1 MATLSNERLNELN
14 TLLAKHEIS
23 ADLTHLYNI
32 RFKSQGFGP
41 FKYLLNSLNKF
52 NADDALEALIDAAD
66 FIGLT
71 LSNHYQSAAIKLDTS
86 DSMNTMNTMI
96 EITKDNAIAELQ
108 YDRVLKVVSVKA
120 KMTVDLIQFV
130 MSLPN
135 STLTVRSFKGKA
147 RFDLE
152 TESISVRLDEVE
164 SMINQ
169 LISQLNKDRDAI
181 GL

>member
-14 TLLAKHEIS
+14 TLLAKYEIT

-66 FIGLT
+66 FIGLM

-86 DSMNTMNTMI
+86 DSMNTMI
-96 EITKDNAIAELQ
+96 EITKDNAIAELR

-120 KMTVDLIQFV
+120 KMTADLIQFV

-135 STLTVRSFKGKA
+135 SILTVRSFKGKA

-164 SMINQ
+164 SMIDN

>member
-1 MATLSNERLNELN
+1 MATLSNERINELN
-14 TLLAKHEIS
+14 TLLAKYEIT
-23 ADLTHLYNI
+23 AELTHLYNI

-52 NADDALEALIDAAD
+52 NADDALDALIDAVD
-66 FIGLT
+66 FIGLM
-71 LSNHYQSAAIKLDTS
+71 LSNHYQSVAIKLGTG
-86 DSMNTMNTMI
+86 DSIDTMI
-96 EITKDNAIAELQ
+96 EITKDNAIAELR

-120 KMTVDLIQFV
+120 KMTADLTQFV

-135 STLTVRSFKGKA
+135 SILTVRSFKGKA
-147 RFDLE
+147 RFNLE
-152 TESISVRLDEVE
+152 TESISVRLDDVE
-164 SMINQ
+164 SMIDQ

>member
-14 TLLAKHEIS
+14 TLLAKYEIT

-66 FIGLT
+66 FVGLM

-86 DSMNTMNTMI
+86 DSMNTMI
-96 EITKDNAIAELQ
+96 EITKDNAIAEMR

-120 KMTVDLIQFV
+120 KMTADLTQFV

-135 STLTVRSFKGKA
+135 SILTVRSFKGKA

-164 SMINQ
+164 SMIDK
-169 LISQLNKDRDAI
+169 LILQLNKDRDAI

>member
-14 TLLAKHEIS
+14 TLLAKYEIT

-66 FIGLT
+66 FIGLM
-71 LSNHYQSAAIKLDTS
+71 LSNHYQSATIKLDTG
-86 DSMNTMNTMI
+86 DSMNTMI
-96 EITKDNAIAELQ
+96 EITKGNAIAELR

-120 KMTVDLIQFV
+120 KMTADLTQFV

-135 STLTVRSFKGKA
+135 SILTVRSFKGKA
-147 RFDLE
+147 RFNLE

-164 SMINQ
+164 SMIDQ

>member
-14 TLLAKHEIS
+14 TLLAKYEIT

-52 NADDALEALIDAAD
+52 NSDDALEALIDAAD
-66 FIGLT
+66 FVGLM
-71 LSNHYQSAAIKLDTS
+71 LSNHYQSAAIKLDTG
-86 DSMNTMNTMI
+86 DSMNTMI
-96 EITKDNAIAELQ
+96 EITKDNAIAELR
-108 YDRVLKVVSVKA
+108 YDRVLKVVSVKT
-120 KMTVDLIQFV
+120 KMTADLIQFV

-135 STLTVRSFKGKA
+135 SILTVRSFKGKA

-164 SMINQ
+164 SMIDK
-169 LISQLNKDRDAI
+169 LILQLNKDRDAI

>member
-14 TLLAKHEIS
+14 TLLAKYEIT
-23 ADLTHLYNI
+23 ADLTHLYNV

-52 NADDALEALIDAAD
+52 NANDALEALIDAAD
-66 FIGLT
+66 FVGLM

-86 DSMNTMNTMI
+86 DSMITMI
-96 EITKDNAIAELQ
+96 EITKDNAIAEMR
-108 YDRVLKVVSVKA
+108 YDRVLKVVSVKT
-120 KMTVDLIQFV
+120 KMTADLTQFV

-135 STLTVRSFKGKA
+135 SILTVRSFKGKA

-164 SMINQ
+164 SMIDQ

>member
-14 TLLAKHEIS
+14 TLLAKYEIS
-23 ADLTHLYNI
+23 TDLTHLYNI

-52 NADDALEALIDAAD
+52 NANDALEALIDAAD
-66 FIGLT
+66 FVGLM

-86 DSMNTMNTMI
+86 DSMNTMI
-96 EITKDNAIAELQ
+96 EITKDNAIVELR

-120 KMTVDLIQFV
+120 KMTADLTQFV
-130 MSLPN
+130 MSLTN
-135 STLTVRSFKGKA
+135 SILTVRSFKGKA

-164 SMINQ
+164 SMIDQ

>member
-14 TLLAKHEIS
+14 TLLAKYEIT

-52 NADDALEALIDAAD
+52 NADDALDALIDAAD
-66 FIGLT
+66 FIGLM

-86 DSMNTMNTMI
+86 DSMNTMI
-96 EITKDNAIAELQ
+96 EITKDNAIAEMR

-120 KMTVDLIQFV
+120 KMTADLTQFV

-135 STLTVRSFKGKA
+135 SILTVRSFKGKA

-164 SMINQ
+164 SMIDQ
-169 LISQLNKDRDAI
+169 LISQLNKDRDTI

>member
-14 TLLAKHEIS
+14 TLLAKYEIT

-66 FIGLT
+66 FIGLM

-86 DSMNTMNTMI
+86 DSMNTMI
-96 EITKDNAIAELQ
+96 EITKDNAIAELR

-120 KMTVDLIQFV
+120 KMTADLIQFV

-135 STLTVRSFKGKA
+135 SILTVRSFKGKA

-164 SMINQ
+164 SMIDQ

>member
-14 TLLAKHEIS
+14 TLLAKYEIS

-52 NADDALEALIDAAD
+52 NIESALDALIDAAD
-66 FIGLT
+66 FVGLM
-71 LSNHYQSAAIKLDTS
+71 LSNHYQSAAIKLDTG
-86 DSMNTMNTMI
+86 DSMNTMI
-96 EITKDNAIAELQ
+96 EITKDNAIAELR

-120 KMTVDLIQFV
+120 KMTADLNQFI

-135 STLTVRSFKGKA
+135 SILTVRSFKGKA
-147 RFDLE
+147 RFELE

-164 SMINQ
+164 SMIDK

>member
-14 TLLAKHEIS
+14 TLLAKYEIT
-23 ADLTHLYNI
+23 ADLTHLYNV

-52 NADDALEALIDAAD
+52 NANDALEALIDAAD
-66 FIGLT
+66 FIGLM

-86 DSMNTMNTMI
+86 DSMNTMI
-96 EITKDNAIAELQ
+96 EITKDNAIAELR

-120 KMTVDLIQFV
+120 KMTADLIQFV

-135 STLTVRSFKGKA
+135 SILTVRSFKGKA

-164 SMINQ
+164 SMIDK
-169 LISQLNKDRDAI
+169 LILRLNKDRDAI

>member
-14 TLLAKHEIS
+14 TLLAKYEIS

-52 NADDALEALIDAAD
+52 SADDALEALIDAAD
-66 FIGLT
+66 FVGLM
-71 LSNHYQSAAIKLDTS
+71 LSNHYQSAAIKLDTN
-86 DSMNTMNTMI
+86 DSMNTMI
-96 EITKDNAIAELQ
+96 EITKDNAIAELR

-120 KMTVDLIQFV
+120 KMTADLTQFV

-135 STLTVRSFKGKA
+135 SILTVRSFKGKA

-164 SMINQ
+164 SMIDK
-169 LISQLNKDRDAI
+169 LILQLNKDRDAI

>member
-14 TLLAKHEIS
+14 TLLAKYEIS

-66 FIGLT
+66 FIGLM

-86 DSMNTMNTMI
+86 DSMNTMI
-96 EITKDNAIAELQ
+96 EITKDNAIAELR

-120 KMTVDLIQFV
+120 KMTADLIQFV

-135 STLTVRSFKGKA
+135 SILTVRSFKGKA

-164 SMINQ
+164 SMIDK
-169 LISQLNKDRDAI
+169 LILRLNKDRDAI

>member
-14 TLLAKHEIS
+14 TLLAKYEIT

-52 NADDALEALIDAAD
+52 NSDDALEALIDAAD
-66 FIGLT
+66 FVGLM

-86 DSMNTMNTMI
+86 DSMNTMI
-96 EITKDNAIAELQ
+96 EITKDNAIAELR
-108 YDRVLKVVSVKA
+108 YDRVLKVVSVKT
-120 KMTVDLIQFV
+120 KMTADLIQFV

-135 STLTVRSFKGKA
+135 SILTVRSFKGKA
-147 RFDLE
+147 HFDLE

-164 SMINQ
+164 SMIDQ
-169 LISQLNKDRDAI
+169 LILHLNKDRDAI

>member
-14 TLLAKHEIS
+14 TLLAKYEIS

-52 NADDALEALIDAAD
+52 NVDDALEALIDAAD
-66 FIGLT
+66 FVGLM

-86 DSMNTMNTMI
+86 DSMNTMI
-96 EITKDNAIAELQ
+96 EITKDNAIAELR

-120 KMTVDLIQFV
+120 KMTADLIQFV

-135 STLTVRSFKGKA
+135 SILTVRSFKGKA

-164 SMINQ
+164 SMIDK
-169 LISQLNKDRDAI
+169 LILQLNKDRDAI

>member
-14 TLLAKHEIS
+14 TLLAKYEIS

-66 FIGLT
+66 FVGLM
-71 LSNHYQSAAIKLDTS
+71 LSNHYQSAAIKLDTN
-86 DSMNTMNTMI
+86 DSMNTMI
-96 EITKDNAIAELQ
+96 EITKDNAIVEMR

-120 KMTVDLIQFV
+120 KMTADLIQFV

-135 STLTVRSFKGKA
+135 SILTVRSFKGKA

-164 SMINQ
+164 SMIDK
-169 LISQLNKDRDAI
+169 LILQLNKDRDAI

>member
-14 TLLAKHEIS
+14 TLLAKYEIT

-52 NADDALEALIDAAD
+52 NVDDALEALIDAAD
-66 FIGLT
+66 FVGLM
-71 LSNHYQSAAIKLDTS
+71 LSNHYQSAAIKLDAS
-86 DSMNTMNTMI
+86 DSMNTMI
-96 EITKDNAIAELQ
+96 EITKGNAIAEMR

-120 KMTVDLIQFV
+120 KMTVDLTQFV

-135 STLTVRSFKGKA
+135 SILTVRSFKGKA

-164 SMINQ
+164 SMIDQ

>member
-14 TLLAKHEIS
+14 TLLAKYEIT
-23 ADLTHLYNI
+23 AELTHLYNI

-52 NADDALEALIDAAD
+52 NADDALEALIDAVD
-66 FIGLT
+66 FVGLM

-86 DSMNTMNTMI
+86 DSMNTMI
-96 EITKDNAIAELQ
+96 EITKDNAIAEMR

-120 KMTVDLIQFV
+120 KMTVDLTQFV

-135 STLTVRSFKGKA
+135 SILTVRSFKGKA

-164 SMINQ
+164 SMIDK